1 MKPIIFL
8 IFLSIGQSFFAQ
20 VVLSDS
26 MFFEILL
33 RNHPLAKQANLLPS
47 FGENTVLKAK
57 GGFDPKAYHQTDQKY
72 YNGSQYYSLMNS
84 GLKLPTWYG
93 IEVKTGFENNRGSYY
108 NPQNKTPNGGLWYGG
123 VAVNLGQGLFID
135 QRRAELFKA
144 KIYQNSSVFEQKLQL
159 NELVY
164 EAGYSYWSWFLAHH
178 SYEVLSEAMILAQ
191 TRLEAISR
199 MAELGDRPAIDTVE
213 AKIQVQSR
221 ESMLRQLEADLQKG
235 RLKLDTYLWSES
247 GDPLVL
253 DSLTM
258 PNPNTN
264 LKLQSKSDFNSLLVD
279 SVISNHPYLKIANF
293 KIESLEVEKR
303 LKKEMLKP
311 QLNLQYNLLNEPIN
325 YNPFDAVSINNYKWG
340 VSFEMPLF
348 LRKERGDLELADL
361 KVKDATFQMDN
372 SLASINYKIQS
383 SLVDLENSKEQLEI
397 YQKTVLDTKAL
408 LDAERNMFNN
418 GESSLFLINAR
429 ETAYIQAKLKFI
441 ELLAKNQQAVIA
453 LKFALAKL
461 V

>member
-1 MKPIIFL
+1 MKKVLIIVILAFGS
-8 IFLSIGQSFFAQ
+8 FSFGQITM
-20 VVLSDS
+20 SDS
-26 MFFEILL
+26 SFYEVLL
-33 RNHPLAKQANLLPS
+33 RNHPLAKQANLVPL
-47 FGENTVLKAK
+47 FGESYVLKAK
-57 GGFDPKAYHQTDQKY
+57 GSFDPKAYNQTEQKY
-72 YNGSQYYSLMNS
+72 YSGSQYYSLINS
-84 GLKLPTWYG
+84 GLKVPTWFG
-93 IEVKTGFENNRGSYY
+93 IELKSGFESNRGTYLSS
-108 NPQNKTPNGGLWYGG
+108 QDKTPTNGLWYGG
-123 VAVNLGQGLFID
+123 VAINLGQGLLID

-144 KIYQNSSVFEQKLQL
+144 NIYQNSSIYEQQLQL

-164 EAGYSYWSWFLAHH
+164 EAGYSYWSWFMAHY
-178 SYEVLSEAMILAQ
+178 SYEVLQEAMVLAQ

-235 RLKLDTYLWSES
+235 RLKLDTYLWSET

-264 LKLQSKSDFNSLLVD
+264 LKIQSKSDFNTLLVD

-293 KIESLEVEKR
+293 KIETLEVEKR

-325 YNPFDAVSINNYKWG
+325 YNPFDAVSFNNYKWG

-348 LRKERGDLELADL
+348 LRKERGDLALADL

-408 LDAERNMFNN
+408 LDAERNMFSN

-461 V
+461 I